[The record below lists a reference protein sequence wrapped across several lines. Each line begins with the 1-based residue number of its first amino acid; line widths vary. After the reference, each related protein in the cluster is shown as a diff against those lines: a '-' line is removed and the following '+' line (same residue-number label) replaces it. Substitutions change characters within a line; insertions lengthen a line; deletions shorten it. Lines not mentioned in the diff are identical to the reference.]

1 MFEPRGPEPRAVYLR
16 RRATV
21 AGAAVVA
28 LVAVVWLASS
38 LAGGGADPQP
48 VQAASAGS
56 MTAGAPSASVAP
68 ASSVSPVSGPSGSEA
83 AQSAA
88 PAAPSSTGP
97 STTAPSTTAPPNTT
111 PGNAPRNVACSD
123 QAIGVSAQVADPT
136 YPVGGQPV
144 FRLLIKNTGKTL
156 CANDLGANLQ
166 QVIVYSEDGKQR
178 VWSSNDC
185 FPGATPDLRTLK
197 PDEEAV
203 YSVQWSGNTS
213 TEGCKTPRVPAGAGR
228 YMAMTVL
235 GSLQSRP
242 VPFTIR

>member
-1 MFEPRGPEPRAVYLR
+1 
-16 RRATV
+16 
-21 AGAAVVA
+21 VA

-48 VQAASAGS
+48 GQAASAGS
-56 MTAGAPSASVAP
+56 MTVGAPSASVAP
-68 ASSVSPVSGPSGSEA
+68 ASSESPVSGPSGSEA

-88 PAAPSSTGP
+88 PAAPSN
-97 STTAPSTTAPPNTT
+97 TAPSNTAPPNTT
-111 PGNAPRNVACSD
+111 PANAPRNVACSD

-156 CANDLGANLQ
+156 CATDLGAGLQ

-228 YMAMTVL
+228 YIAMTVL

>member
-1 MFEPRGPEPRAVYLR
+1 MYLR

-68 ASSVSPVSGPSGSEA
+68 ASSESPVSGPSGSEA

-88 PAAPSSTGP
+88 PAAPSN
-97 STTAPSTTAPPNTT
+97 TAPSNTAPSNTT
-111 PGNAPRNVACSD
+111 PANAPRNVACSD

-156 CANDLGANLQ
+156 CATDLGAGLQ

-228 YMAMTVL
+228 YIAMTVL